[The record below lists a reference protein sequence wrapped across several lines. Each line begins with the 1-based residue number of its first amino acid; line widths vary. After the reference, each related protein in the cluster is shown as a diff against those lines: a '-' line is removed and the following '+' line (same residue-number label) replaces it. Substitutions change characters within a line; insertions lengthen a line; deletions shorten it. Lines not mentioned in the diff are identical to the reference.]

1 MLKKLL
7 ITIAAILLI
16 VGTLGGIKGL
26 QIAALIASGANA
38 SMPAEP
44 VTTAVVT
51 QDYWEPTLKAVG
63 SLTAVQG
70 VTVAA
75 ETPGKVVAINFE
87 PGATVNAGDL
97 LLQQDTSIEEAMLRS
112 AEASMALA
120 KINLNRAQE
129 LIGKASISQSEV
141 DTADAQ
147 FKQAAAQADNV
158 RAAIAKKTIR
168 APFAGRLG
176 IRLVNLGQTL
186 REGEGIVSLQT
197 LDPIFINF
205 TLPQQELAR
214 LAIGLTVRVTSDAA
228 PGQALEG
235 KITAINPEVDAST
248 RNVRVQATLA
258 NPSFVLRP
266 GMFASAAVVLPTKD
280 TVLAIPATAVLYAP
294 YGDSVFV
301 VEPAKEGGG
310 KVVRQQFVRL
320 GVARGDYV
328 AIKSGL
334 KAGETVVTTGVFKL
348 RNGTAVTVDN
358 TLSPDFKLD
367 PKPTDS

>member
-1 MLKKLL
+1 
-7 ITIAAILLI
+7 
-16 VGTLGGIKGL
+16 
-26 QIAALIASGANA
+26 
-38 SMPAEP
+38 
-44 VTTAVVT
+44 
-51 QDYWEPTLKAVG
+51 
-63 SLTAVQG
+63 
-70 VTVAA
+70 
-75 ETPGKVVAINFE
+75 
-87 PGATVNAGDL
+87 
-97 LLQQDTSIEEAMLRS
+97 
-112 AEASMALA
+112 MALA
-120 KINLNRAQE
+120 KINLDRARE

-168 APFAGRLG
+168 APFTGRLG

-186 REGEGIVSLQT
+186 KEGEGIVSLQT

-214 LAIGLTVRVTSDAA
+214 LAISLTVRVTSDAA

-266 GMFASAAVVLPTKD
+266 GMFASAAVVLPSKD
-280 TVLAIPATAVLYAP
+280 TVLAIPASAVLYAP

-310 KVVRQQFVRL
+310 QVVRQQFVRL

-334 KAGETVVTTGVFKL
+334 KVGETVVTTGVFKL